1 MTLFIILVGFI
12 IYIENSKP
20 KPVNWYPSY
29 AAKHKIP
36 YGTYILRNE
45 LKNLVESEISDIKI
59 PPYSFLQDTTKTG
72 TYIFINDAVNFGKE
86 EFNKLLNFVDRG
98 NDVFLSTHGVMIDT
112 LGLETK
118 NTYTVA
124 YEQKPF
130 FKLYNRKLSTKEF
143 DFDRPL
149 YNTYFKKIDTLK
161 TIVLGK
167 TGFVN
172 KENERISEGV
182 NFIKHSY
189 GKGNLFLHTFPEAF
203 TNYYILNSVNR
214 EYTAS
219 VLSYVAKNKP
229 VFWDAYYKTGKSRI
243 TSPMHYLLSSKHLKW
258 AYYIALLGVLFFI
271 IFEGKRK
278 QRFIKVIEP
287 LKNQTLAFTRTI
299 ANMYYEKSEH
309 KNIAEHKITYLLEY
323 IRTKLHVPTATI
335 NDTFYNYVSSR
346 SGTSIENVEALFKY
360 VDFVHSQ
367 HTITKE
373 QLIKLNTLIEKF
385 KNPI

>member
-1 MTLFIILVGFI
+1 LFISLVGFI
-12 IYIENSKP
+12 IYVENSKP
-20 KPVNWYPSY
+20 KPINWFPSY

-36 YGTYILRNE
+36 YGTYIVRNE
-45 LKNLVESEISDIKI
+45 LKNLLGVEITDVKI
-59 PPYSFLQDTTKTG
+59 PPYRFLQDTTKTG

-86 EFNKLLNFVDRG
+86 EFNELLNFVDRG
-98 NDVFLSTHGVMIDT
+98 NDVFLSTHGAKIDT

-118 NTYTVA
+118 NAYTVA

-130 FKLYNRKLSTKEF
+130 FKLYNKNLSTKEF

-149 YNTYFKKIDTLK
+149 YNTHFKKIDTVK

-167 TGFVN
+167 TGFIN
-172 KENERISEGV
+172 KDGERISEGI
-182 NFIKHSY
+182 NFVKYPY
-189 GKGNLFLHTFPEAF
+189 GKGNFFFHTFPEAF
-203 TNYYILNSVNR
+203 TNYYILNSSNR
-214 EYTAS
+214 EYTTS
-219 VLSYVAKNKP
+219 VLSYIDKSKP
-229 VFWDAYYKTGKSRI
+229 IYWDAYYKAGKSKI

-258 AYYIALLGVLFFI
+258 AYYMALIGILFFI

-309 KNIAEHKITYLLEY
+309 KNVAEHKITYLFEY
-323 IRTKLHVPTATI
+323 IRTKLYVPTSTI
-335 NDTFYNYVSSR
+335 NDPFYRHVSSR
-346 SGTSIENVEALFKY
+346 SGNSIDDVETLFNY
-360 VDFVHSQ
+360 VNFVHIQ
-367 HTITKE
+367 NTITKE
-373 QLIKLNTLIEKF
+373 QLIKLNILIEKF